1 MFTADGQR
9 PRNVPR
15 VGFLTTL
22 GSSSPTFEA
31 FRQGLSELGYVEN
44 ENVVIEPR
52 FADGQ
57 YARFPELTTELI
69 RLKVDVIAL
78 LGAVTA
84 RAVKKIV
91 SDLPVVFAIVVDP
104 VADAVVTNM
113 EHPGGNITGATTFD
127 PQQPRKQLQLLKE
140 AIPGVKRVGI
150 LGDEGISQALMNA
163 NEEQARAL
171 GLETQRSR
179 VVAPNP
185 DFEGV
190 FAVFGAG
197 HVDAVLVLEEPVP
210 VIHAKRIAELAAEY
224 RIPTMFSPVRADAG
238 GLIAYG
244 TSLNEGMRRMG
255 TYVDKIL
262 KGAKPG
268 DLPVERVTRYELI
281 VNLNTARQIG
291 VTIPAEIL
299 KRADRIIEEA
309 QFAGR
314 VA

>member
-1 MFTADGQR
+1 MSAAQGQR
-9 PRNVPR
+9 GPKVPR

-22 GSSSPTFEA
+22 SSSSPTFEA

-57 YARFPELTTELI
+57 YEKFPEFTTELI
-69 RLKVDVIAL
+69 RLNVDVIAL

-91 SDLPVVFAIVVDP
+91 TDLPVVFAIVVDP
-104 VADAVVTNM
+104 VADNVVTSM
-113 EHPGGNITGATTFD
+113 ERPGGNITGATTFD
-127 PQQPRKQLQLLKE
+127 PQQPGKQLQLLKE
-140 AIPGVKRVGI
+140 AIPGITRLGI
-150 LGDEGISQALMNA
+150 LGDEGISHALMNA

-171 GLETQRSR
+171 GLETQRFR
-179 VVAPNP
+179 LAAPNP
-185 DFEGV
+185 DVEGA
-190 FAVFGAG
+190 FATFGAG
-197 HVDAVLVLEEPVP
+197 HVDAVLVLEEPLP
-210 VIHAKRIAELAAEY
+210 VIHAKRIAELASEY
-224 RIPTMFSPVRADAG
+224 RIPTMFPPVRADEG

-244 TSLNEGMRRMG
+244 TSLNEGMRRLG
-255 TYVDKIL
+255 SYVDKIL

-291 VTIPAEIL
+291 VTIPAEVL
-299 KRADRIIEEA
+299 KRADRIVNEVH
-309 QFAGR
+309 FADH

>member
-1 MFTADGQR
+1 VSTTEGQR
-9 PRNVPR
+9 APNVPR

-22 GSSSPTFEA
+22 GSSSSTFEA

-44 ENVVIEPR
+44 QNVVIEPR

-57 YARFPELTTELI
+57 YERFPELTTELI

-91 SDLPVVFAIVVDP
+91 TDLPVVFAIVVDP
-104 VADAVVTNM
+104 VADNVVTSM
-113 EHPGGNITGATTFD
+113 AHPGGNITGATTFD

-140 AIPGVKRVGI
+140 AIPCITRVGI

-171 GLETQRSR
+171 GLETQRFR
-179 VVAPNP
+179 VAAPNP
-185 DFEGV
+185 DLEGA
-190 FAVFGAG
+190 FAVFRVG

-255 TYVDKIL
+255 SYIDKIL

-291 VTIPAEIL
+291 VTFPAEVL
-299 KRADRIIEEA
+299 KRADRIINEA

-314 VA
+314 LA